1 MAEPTHGE
9 IITALARIETQV
21 AGLVNDVAE
30 TKEMVEAWQAVKTGG
45 KVITWLAKV
54 AAAIIGL
61 VVFAKAGS
69 VAMVD
74 WGSRP

>member
-9 IITALARIETQV
+9 IVTALARLETKV
-21 AGLVNDVAE
+21 DGLVDDVAD

-45 KVITWLAKV
+45 KVITWMAKI

-61 VVFAKAGS
+61 VVFAKADA

-74 WGSRP
+74 WGKP